1 MKADTKLVDVAA
13 IPLSRP
19 AAASSPQ
26 ALADSVLT
34 TEVVCVCVC
43 VCVCVS
49 CKVLGVSVSQCSRVS
64 VMRLYLSTP
73 SPSPSSPPHLLSCL
87 VIHQ

>member
-1 MKADTKLVDVAA
+1 MDTQSCKTRSPSAAMKADAKLVDVAA

-43 VCVCVS
+43 MCVCVMQGS
-49 CKVLGVSVSQCSRVS
+49 GC
-64 VMRLYLSTP
+64 
-73 SPSPSSPPHLLSCL
+73 
-87 VIHQ
+87 